1 MAFSNIDNQQL
12 GKFLQIAFAEGI
24 RNQISNDYRDW
35 EYIQRE
41 RAADPQGRELR
52 WFIQKSLGPSAVQY
66 RNPNFTANFPSAQQI
81 STQEL
86 TAVFKELDATIEI
99 EYNMWKRAQKSGNVR
114 YAEPLMVEI
123 DSKLTAA
130 KRQLSKDLYGD
141 GTGVLGTLAASAA
154 TVESGNVRFQLATT
168 NTTRGHVG
176 FFEFDEICVLKEADG
191 TATTLDTDLG
201 TEPAYWQV
209 ISRRRSDDT
218 VLMRPLNASLATLT
232 VTSISSQAAAG
243 EVFYKYEQPT
253 FPDLGSIS
261 DYATVTEVLAG
272 LESLTAD
279 DGRTVHGLVMSGST
293 GGTRF
298 DASAVQIDVSHI
310 ESVMNDLKIAV
321 GGGTYRWP
329 MANMAPEVRS
339 VFIETRENDRR
350 FNTWEDAK
358 RGTRVFGYQHEDDSI
373 EFHSSEYTPKKRIY
387 LMPEAKASQG
397 RVLEYHGTDFEPVQ
411 TEGGDKFHLKPSSSG
426 GYERRIQTFLEG
438 YCVLINKHPA
448 ACGVI
453 DNFIIG

>member
-41 RAADPQGRELR
+41 RVSDPQGRELR

-66 RNPNFTANFPSAQQI
+66 RNPNFTAAFPSAQQI

-86 TAVFKELDATIEI
+86 TAVFKEIDATIEI

-123 DSKLTAA
+123 ESKLTAT

-141 GTGVLGTLAASAA
+141 GTGVLGQLLASSA
-154 TVESGNVRFQLATT
+154 VESGNVRFQLSTA
-168 NTTRGHVG
+168 NTARGHVG
-176 FFEFDEICVLKEADG
+176 FFEFDEICVLKTNAGG
-191 TATTLDTDLG
+191 TSGFDSDLG
-201 TEPAYWQV
+201 TEPAYWKV
-209 ISRRRSDDT
+209 VSRRRLDNT
-218 VLMRPLNASLATLT
+218 VLMQPLDSSLAAL
-232 VTSISSQAAAG
+232 SISSISTDVTAG
-243 EVFYKYEQPT
+243 DVFYKYEQPT
-253 FPDLGSIS
+253 FPDLSSIS
-261 DYATVTEVLAG
+261 DYATVTEVIAG

-279 DGRTVHGLVMSGST
+279 DGRTVHGNTHSGST

-310 ESVMNDLKIAV
+310 EAVMNDLKIAV
-321 GGGTYRWP
+321 GEGAYRWP
-329 MANMAPEVRS
+329 MACMAPETRS
-339 VFIETRENDRR
+339 VFIETRESDRR
-350 FNTWEDAK
+350 FNSWEDSK
-358 RGTRVFGYQHEDDSI
+358 RGVRVFGYQHEDDSI
-373 EFHSSEYTPKKRIY
+373 EFKSSEYCPKTRIY
-387 LMPEAKASQG
+387 MMPEAKASQG

-411 TEGGDKFHLKPSSSG
+411 TEGGDKFHLKPASTG

-438 YCVLINKHPA
+438 YGVLINKHPA

-453 DNFIIG
+453 DNFIIS